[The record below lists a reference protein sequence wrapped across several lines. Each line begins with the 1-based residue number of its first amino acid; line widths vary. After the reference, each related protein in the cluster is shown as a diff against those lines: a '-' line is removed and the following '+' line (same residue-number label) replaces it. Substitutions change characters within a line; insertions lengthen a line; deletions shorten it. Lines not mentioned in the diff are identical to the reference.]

1 MSIFADKSLRMEA
14 KGAILLIHVL
24 GELDHH
30 YCESARVRIDDFY
43 DDVRAVHMIFDFAG
57 LDFMDSS
64 AIGLILGRS
73 KKASLL
79 GGRVVLIHVSP
90 RLHRIFSMAGLYRI
104 VQEAPDYK
112 AALALTKG
120 V

>member
-1 MSIFADKSLRMEA
+1 MSYLSDNSLAMEA
-14 KGAILLIHVL
+14 KRNVLLIRVL
-24 GELDHH
+24 GDLDHH
-30 YCESARVRIDDFY
+30 YCESARRRIDDYY
-43 DDVRAVHMIFDFAG
+43 DECRAIHMVFDFSG

-64 AIGLILGRS
+64 AIGLIFGRS

-79 GGRVVLIHVSP
+79 GGRVVLTHVSP
-90 RLHRIFSMAGLYRI
+90 RLHKIFTMSGLYRI

-112 AALALTKG
+112 AALALLKG